1 MQAFR
6 YHRLHNDTYNNT
18 DFRGKSNLNTR
29 KGSIKNTE
37 TQNLTPFFSFNY
49 YMMNVSP
56 KPFIYIGF
64 TIFTGVFAPKTAY
77 YNLIILII

>member
-37 TQNLTPFFSFNY
+37 TQNLTLFFYVLKGIEFFQTIAIYLANS
-49 YMMNVSP
+49 
-56 KPFIYIGF
+56 KPFLRPLI
-64 TIFTGVFAPKTAY
+64 PPHKK
-77 YNLIILII
+77 NLL